1 LPLPGYPENASGVG
15 RFHMTCDSISKLIP
29 LYYYGEL
36 TPEEEDRVEE
46 HTHQC
51 AGCAREMEQQRALA
65 AVLDRR
71 RQEASGFLLEDC
83 RADLMAAIQ
92 GGAPR
97 VEKARVEKSPKTAWR
112 LFLEAMGASL
122 TGLDR
127 LRLPIGA
134 LALIA
139 VGFFAA
145 RMTSGLPPASGPATG
160 AAPVTSAGF
169 APDEAFSTVRSVR
182 PDPSGHVEI
191 AFDETRRRVVSG
203 QMEDAN
209 IQRLLLAAAHGD
221 NPAVR
226 VESVE
231 LLRARAGSTEVR
243 DALLNAVSLDSNA
256 GVRLKALEG
265 LKPLVG
271 DAEVR
276 KTLARVLL
284 SDDNAA
290 IRMQVVDLLV
300 SHRDDAMVGVLQDLV
315 QKEDNNSVRLKVAKA
330 LKDMNASVGT
340 F

>member
-1 LPLPGYPENASGVG
+1 MN
-15 RFHMTCDSISKLIP
+15 CDSISKLIP

-36 TPEEEDRVEE
+36 SPEEEDRVEE
-46 HTHQC
+46 HTHAC
-51 AGCAREMEQQRALA
+51 AGCAREVERQRTLADALDRRALA
-65 AVLDRR
+65 P
-71 RQEASGFLLEDC
+71 SPFLLEDC

-97 VEKARVEKSPKTAWR
+97 LEKSTRSAWK

-122 TGLDR
+122 AGLDR
-127 LRLPIGA
+127 LRRPVGA

-139 VGFFAA
+139 LGFLAA
-145 RMTSGLPPASGPATG
+145 RMTTGLNGGSTSGLPSGSALPA
-160 AAPVTSAGF
+160 TSAGF
-169 APDEAFSTVRSVR
+169 VPDEALSTVRSVR

-203 QMEDAN
+203 RMDDSS

-221 NPAVR
+221 NAAVR
-226 VESVE
+226 VESMD
-231 LLRARAGSTEVR
+231 LLQARAGSTEVR
-243 DALLNAVSLDSNA
+243 DAFINAMFDTNA

-265 LKPLVG
+265 LKPLVA
-271 DAEVR
+271 DREVR

-284 SDDNAA
+284 SDDNPA
-290 IRMQVVDLLV
+290 IRMQAVDLLV
-300 SHRDDAMVGVLQDLV
+300 SRRDDSTVRMLQDVV
-315 QKEDNNSVRLKVAKA
+315 QKEDNNGVRLKVAKA

>member
-1 LPLPGYPENASGVG
+1 MS
-15 RFHMTCDSISKLIP
+15 CDSISKLIP
-29 LYYYGEL
+29 FYYYGEL
-36 TPEEEDRVEE
+36 SPDEEDRVEE
-46 HTHQC
+46 HAHAC
-51 AGCAREMEQQRALA
+51 AGCGREMERQRTLA
-65 AVLDRR
+65 AALDRR
-71 RQEASGFLLEDC
+71 SLEPSPFLLEDC

-97 VEKARVEKSPKTAWR
+97 LEKSSKSAWK

-127 LRLPIGA
+127 LRRPIGA

-139 VGFFAA
+139 VGFLAA
-145 RMTSGLPPASGPATG
+145 RMTTGLTGGLPMGSALPAT
-160 AAPVTSAGF
+160 SASF
-169 APDEAFSTVRSVR
+169 VPEEALSTVRSVR

-203 QMEDAN
+203 RMDDSN

-221 NPAVR
+221 NAAVR
-226 VESVE
+226 VESMD
-231 LLRARAGSTEVR
+231 LLRARVGSTEVR
-243 DALLNAVSLDSNA
+243 DALLNAVVQDANP

-284 SDDNAA
+284 SDDNDA
-290 IRMQVVDLLV
+290 IRMQAVDLLV
-300 SHRDDAMVGVLQDLV
+300 SRRDESTVGVLQDLV
-315 QKEDNNSVRLKVAKA
+315 QKENNNGVRLKVAKA
-330 LKDMNASVGT
+330 LKDMNASIGT

>member
-1 LPLPGYPENASGVG
+1 MS
-15 RFHMTCDSISKLIP
+15 CDSISKLIP

-36 TPEEEDRVEE
+36 SPEEEDRVEE
-46 HTHQC
+46 HSHLCVAC
-51 AGCAREMEQQRALA
+51 ASEVERQRLLA
-65 AVLDRR
+65 GALDRR
-71 RQEASGFLLEDC
+71 NLSPPPRLLEDC

-97 VEKARVEKSPKTAWR
+97 VEKSTKSPWK
-112 LFLEAMGASL
+112 LFLEAMASSFA
-122 TGLDR
+122 GLDR
-127 LRLPIGA
+127 LRMPLGA

-145 RMTSGLPPASGPATG
+145 RMTTGLPTAPASPAG
-160 AAPVTSAGF
+160 SASYV
-169 APDEAFSTVRSVR
+169 PDEALSMVRSVR

-203 QMEDAN
+203 RMEDSN
-209 IQRLLLAAAHGD
+209 IQRLLLAAAHGE
-221 NPAVR
+221 NAAVR
-226 VESVE
+226 VESMD
-231 LLRARAGSTEVR
+231 LLRAQVGSSEVR
-243 DALLNAVSLDSNA
+243 DALINAVSQDSNP

-265 LKPLVG
+265 LKPLAA

-290 IRMQVVDLLV
+290 IRMQAVDLLV
-300 SHRDDAMVGVLQDLV
+300 SHRDDATVGMLQDVV
-315 QKEDNNSVRLKVAKA
+315 QKEGNNSVRLKVAKA

>member
-1 LPLPGYPENASGVG
+1 MN
-15 RFHMTCDSISKLIP
+15 CDSISKLIP

-36 TPEEEDRVEE
+36 SPEEEDRVEE
-46 HTHQC
+46 HMQAC
-51 AGCAREMEQQRALA
+51 AGCAREVERQRTLA
-65 AVLDRR
+65 DALDRR
-71 RQEASGFLLEDC
+71 SLMPRPVLLEDC

-97 VEKARVEKSPKTAWR
+97 LETSSRSAWK

-122 TGLDR
+122 AGLDR
-127 LRLPIGA
+127 LRRPLGA

-145 RMTSGLPPASGPATG
+145 RMTTGLTGGLATGPALPATN
-160 AAPVTSAGF
+160 ASFV
-169 APDEAFSTVRSVR
+169 PDEALSTVRSVR

-203 QMEDAN
+203 RMDDSN

-221 NPAVR
+221 NAAVR
-226 VESVE
+226 VESMD

-243 DALLNAVSLDSNA
+243 DALLNAVSQDSNA

-300 SHRDDAMVGVLQDLV
+300 ARRDDSTVGMLQDLV